1 MKTALSPRSGGFRFR
16 LHLLQMLTFRI
27 KFRTYDLHLVDCLRR
42 VAEFAWWT
50 EPVWVRGSS
59 EPELVDALKRQV
71 EFDFVLGTVFA

>member
-16 LHLLQMLTFRI
+16 FHLLQMLTFRV
-27 KFRTYDLHLVDCLRR
+27 KFRAYDLHLIDCLRR

-50 EPVWVRGSS
+50 EPVRVRGSS
-59 EPELVDALKRQV
+59 EPELVDAFKRQV